1 MPFIFSKV
9 NIPISDEQEIQL
21 KKRLGKAIE
30 ILPGLSEEYLMAG
43 FEDNQQ
49 IYLRGDKNQAAAYIE
64 VSIFGNEM
72 HYGYDKL
79 SAEITKIFNEVLS
92 INPKNI
98 YIKYDDIK
106 IWGVNGIN
114 FDRNDYQ

>member
-1 MPFIFSKV
+1 MPFIMSRV
-9 NIPISDEQEIQL
+9 NIPISDDQELQL
-21 KKRLGKAIE
+21 KSRLGKAIE

-43 FEDNQQ
+43 FEDNYH
-49 IYLRGDKNQAAAYIE
+49 IYLRGDNTNPVAYIE
-64 VSIFGNEM
+64 VSIFGNEA
-72 HYGYDKL
+72 HYGYDKFT
-79 SAEITKIFNEVLS
+79 AAITKIFNEVLG

-106 IWGVNGIN
+106 DWGVNGNN